1 MPRQGSLSG
10 QVTTFRG
17 RRKEV
22 NFYTIC
28 PCCADFCDR
37 HHFLRAVSVGLSI
50 SDIPLWVGSAERR
63 SLSELHGT
71 RFCAHA
77 PNPTMHRP
85 RVAKT
90 ATLNSASI
98 MLPSTESRLSCEELI
113 HRREE
118 IFPVGSNA
126 SDDHHSLALLIAG
139 PLVAGPSTSTRATH
153 ARHAGRGEDYT
164 WGLYQ
169 QTLPTQHNA
178 PFSLARGCAT
188 QERGPN
194 AH

>member
-22 NFYTIC
+22 NFYTLC

-37 HHFLRAVSVGLSI
+37 HHFLRAVRVGLSI

-98 MLPSTESRLSCEELI
+98 MLPSTESRLSFEELI
-113 HRREE
+113 HRRKE